1 MMKGIYIIQKR
12 VRPLLNIYLAIKSTF
27 QQILLFQNWST
38 LAAVRAFLT
47 FTSVRE
53 LGLSNCRLHLP
64 STKLETVPPQTYE
77 CPSIVVLKLAGAQ
90 VINYAQNC
98 VLKKLYYLCT

>member
-1 MMKGIYIIQKR
+1 MSASK
-12 VRPLLNIYLAIKSTF
+12 
-27 QQILLFQNWST
+27 QNWST

-64 STKLETVPPQTYE
+64 GTKLESVPPQTYE
-77 CPSIVVLKLAGAQ
+77 CQSIVVLKLAGAQ
-90 VINYAQNC
+90 VCTFFFLQDVFHY
-98 VLKKLYYLCT
+98 VLFFIIIISIARFC